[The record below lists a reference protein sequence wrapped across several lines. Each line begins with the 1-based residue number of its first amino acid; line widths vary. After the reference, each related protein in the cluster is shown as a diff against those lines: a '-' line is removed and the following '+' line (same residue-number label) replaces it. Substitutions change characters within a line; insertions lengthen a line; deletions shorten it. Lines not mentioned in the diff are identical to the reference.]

1 MLVDYKL
8 LPMLLLKHMRNLS
21 RLFLLCI
28 GFSFVF
34 TSQVFAA
41 TTNVSIT
48 STGFLPEDVTID
60 VGDTI
65 IWSNEDTI
73 DHEAMDDLV
82 EWETGLI
89 APGGTGS
96 VIFDTAGTYTYS
108 DTVDV
113 SLVGTVTVQ
122 AATTTSTS
130 TTTTTSTTSS
140 SSATTTTQPVSGV
153 GGPTLAILML
163 GGALLFGGILTKKFV

>member
-1 MLVDYKL
+1 M
-8 LPMLLLKHMRNLS
+8 
-21 RLFLLCI
+21 CI
-28 GFSFVF
+28 AFIFVF
-34 TSQVFAA
+34 ASTVSAA

-48 STGFLPEDVTID
+48 STGFLPEDVTVE

-89 APGGTGS
+89 APGATGS

-122 AATTTSTS
+122 VADSTS
-130 TTTTTSTTSS
+130 TTTTTTSS
-140 SSATTTTQPVSGV
+140 SSATTTTQPVSGT
-153 GGPTLAILML
+153 GGPTLALLML
-163 GGALLFGGILTKKFV
+163 GGMLLFGGILTKKFV

>member
-1 MLVDYKL
+1 MIVDYKEF
-8 LPMLLLKHMRNLS
+8 PMLLLRHMKNLT
-21 RLFLLCI
+21 RLLFLCI
-28 GFSFVF
+28 ASVF
-34 TSQVFAA
+34 IFASSVSAA

-48 STGFLPEDVTID
+48 STGFIPEDVTIE
-60 VGDTI
+60 VGDTV

-89 APGGTGS
+89 SPGEVGS

-122 AATTTSTS
+122 AADSSST
-130 TTTTTSTTSS
+130 TTTTTSTSS
-140 SSATTTTQPVSGV
+140 SSATTQPVSGV
-153 GGPTLAILML
+153 GGPTLALLML
-163 GGALLFGGILTKKFV
+163 GGMLLFGGVLTKKFV

>member
-1 MLVDYKL
+1 MK
-8 LPMLLLKHMRNLS
+8 NLT
-21 RLFLLCI
+21 RLLFLCI
-28 GFSFVF
+28 ASVFVF
-34 TSQVFAA
+34 ASSVSAA

-48 STGFLPEDVTID
+48 STGFIPEDVTIE
-60 VGDTI
+60 VGDTV

-89 APGGTGS
+89 APGGAGS

-122 AATTTSTS
+122 AAADSSSTTTT
-130 TTTTTSTTSS
+130 TTTTTSTSS
-140 SSATTTTQPVSGV
+140 SSASTTQPVSGV
-153 GGPTLAILML
+153 GGPTLALLIL
-163 GGALLFGGILTKKFV
+163 GGMLLFGGILTKKFV

>member
-1 MLVDYKL
+1 MK
-8 LPMLLLKHMRNLS
+8 NLT
-21 RLFLLCI
+21 RLLFLCI
-28 GFSFVF
+28 AFVF
-34 TSQVFAA
+34 VFATSVRAA

-48 STGFLPEDVTID
+48 STGFLPEDVTVE
-60 VGDTI
+60 VGDTV

-89 APGGTGS
+89 APGGAGS

-122 AATTTSTS
+122 VADSTSTS
-130 TTTTTSTTSS
+130 TTTTTSTSS

-153 GGPTLAILML
+153 GGPTLALLAL
-163 GGALLFGGILTKKFV
+163 GGMLLFGGILTQKYA

>member
-1 MLVDYKL
+1 MIVDYNL
-8 LPMLLLKHMRNLS
+8 YPVLLLKHMKNLT
-21 RLFLLCI
+21 RLLFLCVAFI
-28 GFSFVF
+28 FIFAS
-34 TSQVFAA
+34 SARAA

-48 STGFLPEDVTID
+48 STGFLPEDVTIE

-82 EWETGLI
+82 DWETGLI
-89 APGGTGS
+89 APGEAGS

-122 AATTTSTS
+122 VADS
-130 TTTTTSTTSS
+130 TTTTTTTTTSS
-140 SSATTTTQPVSGV
+140 SSSTTTTQPVSGV
-153 GGPTLAILML
+153 GGPTLILLTL
-163 GGALLFGGILTKKFV
+163 GGLLLFGGIYSKKFV